1 MQRRNLKRK
10 TDMRERIVKLAIRFI
25 AGLNASNFEK
35 VVGWVVDA
43 GRNEALKTG
52 LEEANEVVAK
62 YNSEFAEKAS
72 YVVRTV
78 VQIAYFIARVR
89 GLKT

>member
-1 MQRRNLKRK
+1 MK
-10 TDMRERIVKLAIRFI
+10 EYIVKLAVRII
-25 AGLNASNFEK
+25 SGINSPQFEQ
-35 VVGWVVDA
+35 VVEWVVEA
-43 GRNEALKTG
+43 GQNAVLRTG
-52 LEEANEVVAK
+52 WEEASYVVAK
-62 YNSEFAEKAS
+62 YNKEFAETAG

>member
-1 MQRRNLKRK
+1 
-10 TDMRERIVKLAIRFI
+10 MRERIVKLAIRFI